1 MSVKGMFS
9 EFTTGFMGGNHRST
23 PYTKAG
29 KSTRKRVNT
38 AYKLGGTFLKRH
50 PYIAVGTGLLSAL
63 GLDLAFTNN
72 LGFDEQIKQNMP
84 PYITSTGSDYE
95 KDYKAYWKNVL
106 GHDGVPKLE
115 DFQDYDD
122 PELEYNTAIQIYS
135 DTRPY

>member
-1 MSVKGMFS
+1 
-9 EFTTGFMGGNHRST
+9 
-23 PYTKAG
+23 
-29 KSTRKRVNT
+29 
-38 AYKLGGTFLKRH
+38 
-50 PYIAVGTGLLSAL
+50 
-63 GLDLAFTNN
+63 
-72 LGFDEQIKQNMP
+72 MP